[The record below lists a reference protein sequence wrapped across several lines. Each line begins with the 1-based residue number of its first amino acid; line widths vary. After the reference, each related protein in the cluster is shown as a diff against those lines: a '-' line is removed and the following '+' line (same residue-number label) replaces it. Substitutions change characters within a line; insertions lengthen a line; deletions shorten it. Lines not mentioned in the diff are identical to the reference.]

1 MLFLEIFF
9 SPLLFC
15 YFMNKSTDDF
25 VVNAKEEYATQEIN
39 DLFSW

>member
-1 MLFLEIFF
+1 VTKTQY
-9 SPLLFC
+9 

-39 DLFSW
+39 ALFS